1 MAHVQEW
8 IEVGRAAAET
18 YDQWTEFEELR
29 PFLDALRRIREA
41 NASLDWRAE
50 VLTVAPLD
58 DVSLLS
64 VRIEYDALG
73 AKDDIRRT
81 LGEVSTQLRSELA
94 RFKAFAEA
102 GVQAEGRGWGPLPA
116 PSACA

>member
-50 VLTVAPLD
+50 VLTVAPRD

-81 LGEVSTQLRSELA
+81 LGEVATRLRSELA

-102 GVQAEGRGWGPLPA
+102 GLEVEGHGWARA
-116 PSACA
+116 PPACA